1 MSPVDDNTPDAPE
14 EVAPV
19 AVLNDFEED
28 VSPEFVPRLR
38 RRLHRRIFTG
48 QVTQFTFNVPGMLV
62 LEFLRMIFG
71 FLPARGSR
79 GATSESGTR
88 KEDRP

>member
-1 MSPVDDNTPDAPE
+1 MSPADDATNGAAE
-14 EVAPV
+14 EVPPV
-19 AVLNDFEED
+19 AALEGFEEE

-48 QVTQFTFNVPGMLV
+48 QVAQFSFGVPGMV
-62 LEFLRMIFG
+62 LLEILNLIFG

-79 GATSESGTR
+79 KDTR
-88 KEDRP
+88 P